1 MMGTGLVLARFSAL
15 EGLELLSGAALVV
28 VVAASGLLVWAGVH
42 YEDRLDL
49 VHHGHGVVH
58 PGVVRYVGLVAVIAT
73 DMPFAVP
80 ALRQLLAVTPADDIV
95 ETVVARRT
103 VTVGEKMQWIQRLLA
118 EQSSVPFHRV
128 VGRGATRVDI
138 VVSLWAVL
146 EMIKRGSLQ
155 ARQPELFGDILLFQ
169 REEQPAA
176 A

>member
-73 DMPFAVP
+73 SLCLA
-80 ALRQLLAVTPADDIV
+80 AGLLAT
-95 ETVVARRT
+95 
-103 VTVGEKMQWIQRLLA
+103 LN
-118 EQSSVPFHRV
+118 
-128 VGRGATRVDI
+128 
-138 VVSLWAVL
+138 
-146 EMIKRGSLQ
+146 
-155 ARQPELFGDILLFQ
+155 
-169 REEQPAA
+169 
-176 A
+176 